1 MKIYLDMS
9 CLNRPFDDQMQLRIR
24 LESETIIF
32 ILQNFKLPQWEW
44 ISSEILPLEIE
55 HIPAVEM
62 REHLMLLASHA
73 HHVVRLQQKEVKRA
87 QQLKRMG
94 FNAFD
99 ALHLACAESGNAD
112 IFLTSDQELLER
124 ATHISDKLNISVVN
138 PLWLLEVI

>member
-1 MKIYLDMS
+1 MKIYLDLS

-32 ILQNFKLPQWEW
+32 ILQNFNLPQWEW
-44 ISSEILPLEIE
+44 ISSETLQLEME
-55 HIPAVEM
+55 HIPVVEM
-62 REHLMLLASHA
+62 REHLLLIASHA
-73 HHVVRLQQKEVKRA
+73 HIVVRLQQKELKRA
-87 QQLKRMG
+87 QQLKRIG

-112 IFLTSDQELLER
+112 LFLTSDQELLHQ
-124 ATHISDKLNISVVN
+124 ATQISDKLNISVVN

>member
-9 CLNRPFDDQMQLRIR
+9 CLNRPFDDQTRLRIR

-32 ILQNFKLPQWEW
+32 ILQNFNLPQWEW
-44 ISSEILPLEIE
+44 ISSEILQLEIE
-55 HIPAVEM
+55 LIPVIEM
-62 REHLMLLASHA
+62 REHLLLIASHA
-73 HHVVRLQQKEVKRA
+73 HRVVRLQQKEVKRA
-87 QQLKRMG
+87 QQLQRIG

-112 IFLTSDQELLER
+112 IFLTSDQELLEQ
-124 ATHISDKLNISVVN
+124 ATQISDKLNISVVN